1 MAASLTWRIRSYD
14 RNHTFRLLHGRC
26 SRRGAGDGDA
36 VSVQPGD
43 MEVISKTVRRL
54 QLFLAAALGALAVAM
69 WQYMPVAPAAEV
81 EDGAM
86 VAACRL
92 PSQDGEMTVFIVE
105 GGKMKCWRWQ

>member
-1 MAASLTWRIRSYD
+1 MTA
-14 RNHTFRLLHGRC
+14 RNT
-26 SRRGAGDGDA
+26 
-36 VSVQPGD
+36 QPGD

-54 QLFLAAALGALAVAM
+54 QSFLAAALGALAVAM
-69 WQYMPVAPAAEV
+69 WQYIPTAPAAEV